1 MEDISPLCGAT
12 DTPVTSTLDFRAR
25 MDPLACVLRRLRAT
39 ETPEN
44 RSVFRIQ
51 ECILLREQ
59 HTSFADR
66 QPSSGGSNQRCAPLL
81 TNLGNTIYRLKML
94 FIPYNVSD
102 LGNQLCSDSSFF
114 ASLHVLSYPTKRSS
128 PSISD
133 RSVGFIESV
142 HQIQFNSFVEF
153 AQCYPVWVPY
163 PVSSPTLT
171 VPQSTFLWVK
181 PDLNIT
187 EQKTIQ
193 FCFCSVRK
201 IWAALKTIGLR
212 E

>member
-1 MEDISPLCGAT
+1 
-12 DTPVTSTLDFRAR
+12 

-102 LGNQLCSDSSFF
+102 LGNQLCSDSSFSPPCMSF
-114 ASLHVLSYPTKRSS
+114 PIPLKGHHLQYLTAAWALLSQYIQSSLIPLWNLRNVIQYGFPILFPHPPSLFLNPPSCGSNQISIYNRTKNN
-128 PSISD
+128 SILLLFCQKNM
-133 RSVGFIESV
+133 G
-142 HQIQFNSFVEF
+142 SFEDN
-153 AQCYPVWVPY
+153 WIKRIGG
-163 PVSSPTLT
+163 
-171 VPQSTFLWVK
+171 QS
-181 PDLNIT
+181 
-187 EQKTIQ
+187 
-193 FCFCSVRK
+193 
-201 IWAALKTIGLR
+201 
-212 E
+212 